1 MKKIVQTKHAP
12 AAIGPYSQ
20 AIVSGNLVFISG
32 QIPLDPLTGLYNP
45 SSPKEEADIALK
57 HIGAILKEIGL
68 TYENIVKVTIYLSN
82 MNDFS
87 EINEVYGQYFRN
99 NPPARACVAVKTL
112 PKNCK
117 VEIEAIARTN

>member
-68 TYENIVKVTIYLSN
+68 TYENIVKVTIYLN
-82 MNDFS
+82 PKEKNKGFLIDKMPII
-87 EINEVYGQYFRN
+87 EI
-99 NPPARACVAVKTL
+99 KSLST
-112 PKNCK
+112 K
-117 VEIEAIARTN
+117 VEMPGNL